1 MRIDCTRF
9 YLNGDWRAM
18 PGRPQRVHLDPA
30 TGTPCASV
38 ALGTAVDVDDAV
50 RAAHAA
56 FPLYAQTSV
65 AERLAFLD
73 RIIAGMRARAEELAQ
88 AVTLEMGAPIAF
100 ARSAHVPS
108 GLAHLVTARRILADY
123 HFETWRGTTGIQREA
138 IGVCALITPWNWP
151 LNQVTCKLAPALATG
166 CTVVH
171 KPSELAPLSADLLT
185 QIIAEAGLPAG
196 VFNLVHGAGPTVG
209 AALAAHPLV
218 DMVSFTGSTR
228 AGRAVAHAA
237 ADTIKRVTLELG
249 GKSPNLLLDDAD
261 FGRAVTVGVH
271 SCFSNAG
278 QSCNAPTRMLVP
290 EQRLAEVLQLA
301 QQAAARVL
309 PGDPALESTRLGPL
323 VSAAQY
329 ERVQALIQAGIDE
342 GATLVCGGPGKPA
355 GLEAGC
361 FVRPTIFANVHN
373 QMRIAREEIF
383 GPVLCILT
391 YRDEDEAVALAND
404 SDYGLSGQ
412 VWGEVEHARRVAR
425 RLRTGMVHINGAG
438 MDFNAP
444 FGGYR
449 QSGNGREWGLEG
461 FEDYLETKALLGDR
475 G

>member
-449 QSGNGREWGLEG
+449 QSGYGREWGLEG

>member
-1 MRIDCTRF
+1 MSIDCTRF
-9 YLNGDWRAM
+9 FINGEWRAM
-18 PGRPQRVHLDPA
+18 PARRQRVHLSPA
-30 TGTPCASV
+30 TGSPCATL
-38 ALGTAVDVDDAV
+38 ALGTADDADEAV
-50 RAAHAA
+50 SAARAA
-56 FPLYAQTSV
+56 FPAWSQTSI
-65 AERLAFLD
+65 AERLTLLD
-73 RIIAGMRARAEELAQ
+73 RIIAGMQARAEELAQ
-88 AVTLEMGAPIAF
+88 AVSREMGAPIAF
-100 ARSAHVPS
+100 ARSAHVGS
-108 GLAHLVTARRILADY
+108 GLAHFLTARRILADY
-123 HFETWRGTTGIQREA
+123 AFETTRGTTTIQREA

-166 CTVVH
+166 CTLVL
-171 KPSELAPLSADLLT
+171 KPSELAPLSADLLA
-185 QIIAEAGLPAG
+185 QIMAEAGLPAG
-196 VFNLVHGAGPTVG
+196 VFNLVHGDGPTVG

-290 EQRLAEVLQLA
+290 ETRLAEVIQLA

-309 PGDPALESTRLGPL
+309 PGDPALESTRLGPV
-323 VSAAQY
+323 VSEAQFD
-329 ERVQALIQAGIDE
+329 RVQALIQAGIDE
-342 GATLVCGGPGKPA
+342 GATVVCGGPGKPA
-355 GLEAGC
+355 ELEAGSY
-361 FVRPTIFANVHN
+361 VRPTIFANVHN
-373 QMRIAREEIF
+373 RMRIAREEIF
-383 GPVLCILT
+383 GPVLCILS
-391 YRDEDEAVALAND
+391 YREEDEAVAIAND

-438 MDFNAP
+438 LDFNAP

-475 G
+475 I

>member
-1 MRIDCTRF
+1 MSIDCTRF
-9 YLNGDWRAM
+9 FINGEWRAM
-18 PGRPQRVHLDPA
+18 PARPQHRHLSPA
-30 TGTPCASV
+30 SGSPCASV
-38 ALGTAVDVDDAV
+38 ALGKAADADEAVQ
-50 RAAHAA
+50 AAHAA
-56 FPLYAQTSV
+56 FPAYAQTSV
-65 AERLAFLD
+65 AERLEFLD
-73 RIIAGMRARAEELAQ
+73 RLIAGMHARAQDLAQ

-100 ARSAHVPS
+100 ARSAHVGS
-108 GLAHLVTARRILADY
+108 ALAHFVTARRILQDY
-123 HFETWRGTTGIQREA
+123 SFETWRGTTGIQREA

-151 LNQVTCKLAPALATG
+151 LHQIACKLAPALAAG
-166 CTVVH
+166 CTLVL
-171 KPSELAPLSADLLT
+171 KPSELAPVSADLLA
-185 QIIAEAGLPAG
+185 QIVAEAALPAG
-196 VFNLVHGAGPTVG
+196 VFNLVHGDGPTVG

-271 SCFSNAG
+271 ACFSNAG

-290 EQRLAEVLQLA
+290 RTRLAEVIPLA
-301 QQAAARVL
+301 QQAAARVQ

-329 ERVQALIQAGIDE
+329 ERVQALIQTGIDE
-342 GATLVCGGPGKPA
+342 GATLVCGGLGKPA
-355 GLEAGC
+355 GLEAGSY
-361 FVRPTIFANVHN
+361 VRPTIFANVHN

-383 GPVLCILT
+383 GPVLCILS

-412 VWGEVEHARRVAR
+412 VWGEFEQARRVAR

-449 QSGNGREWGLEG
+449 QSGNGREWGVAG
-461 FEDYLETKALLGDR
+461 FEEYLETKALLGDR
-475 G
+475 A

>member
-1 MRIDCTRF
+1 MSIDCTRF
-9 YLNGDWRAM
+9 FINGEWRAM
-18 PGRPQRVHLDPA
+18 PARRQRVHLSPA
-30 TGTPCASV
+30 TGSPCATL
-38 ALGTAVDVDDAV
+38 ALGTADDADEAV
-50 RAAHAA
+50 SAARAA
-56 FPLYAQTSV
+56 FPAWSQTSI
-65 AERLAFLD
+65 AERLTLLD
-73 RIIAGMRARAEELAQ
+73 RIIAGMQARAEELAQ
-88 AVTLEMGAPIAF
+88 AVSREMGAPIAF
-100 ARSAHVPS
+100 ARSAHVGS
-108 GLAHLVTARRILADY
+108 GLAHFLTARRILADY
-123 HFETWRGTTGIQREA
+123 AFETTRGTTTIQREA

-166 CTVVH
+166 CTLVL
-171 KPSELAPLSADLLT
+171 KPSELAPLSADLLA
-185 QIIAEAGLPAG
+185 QIMVEAGLPAG
-196 VFNLVHGAGPTVG
+196 VFNLVHGDGPTVG

-290 EQRLAEVLQLA
+290 ETRLAEVIQLA

-309 PGDPALESTRLGPL
+309 PGDPALESTRLGPV
-323 VSAAQY
+323 VSEAQFD
-329 ERVQALIQAGIDE
+329 RVQALIQAGIDE
-342 GATLVCGGPGKPA
+342 GATVVCGGPGKPA
-355 GLEAGC
+355 ELEAGSY
-361 FVRPTIFANVHN
+361 VRPTIFANVHN
-373 QMRIAREEIF
+373 RMRIAREEIF
-383 GPVLCILT
+383 GPVLCILS
-391 YRDEDEAVALAND
+391 YREEDEAVAIAND

-438 MDFNAP
+438 LDFNAP

-475 G
+475 I

>member
-1 MRIDCTRF
+1 MSIDCTRF
-9 YLNGDWRAM
+9 YINGDWHPM
-18 PGRPQRVHLDPA
+18 PGRPYHQHLAPA
-30 TGTPCASV
+30 SGRPCATL
-38 ALGTAVDVDDAV
+38 ALGTPADADQAV
-50 RAAHAA
+50 RAARAA
-56 FPLYAQTSV
+56 FASWSQTSV
-65 AERLAFLD
+65 AERLTFLD
-73 RIIAGMRARAEELAQ
+73 GIIAGMRARTEELAQ
-88 AVTLEMGAPIAF
+88 AVSLEMGAPITF
-100 ARSAHVPS
+100 ARSAHVGS
-108 GLAHLVTARRILADY
+108 ALAHFVTARRILADY
-123 HFETWRGTTGIQREA
+123 AFETWRGSTGIQREA

-166 CTVVH
+166 CTLVL
-171 KPSELAPLSADLLT
+171 KPSELAPVSADLLA
-185 QIIAEAGLPAG
+185 QIIADAGLPAG
-196 VFNLVHGAGPTVG
+196 VFNLVHGDGPTVG

-237 ADTIKRVTLELG
+237 ADTVKRVTLELG
-249 GKSPNLLLDDAD
+249 GKSPNLLLESAD
-261 FGRAVTVGVH
+261 FGRAVAVGVH

-290 EQRLAEVLQLA
+290 HERLAEVVQLA
-301 QQAAARVL
+301 RQAAARVQ

-323 VSAAQY
+323 VSAAQF

-342 GATLVCGGPGKPA
+342 GASLVCGGPGRPA

-361 FVRPTIFANVHN
+361 YVRPTIFAEVHN

-391 YRDEDEAVALAND
+391 YRDEDEAVAIAND

-475 G
+475 V

>member
-1 MRIDCTRF
+1 MSIDCTRF
-9 YLNGDWRAM
+9 FINGEWRAM
-18 PGRPQRVHLDPA
+18 PDRHRHVHLSPA
-30 TGTPCASV
+30 TGSPCATL
-38 ALGTAVDVDDAV
+38 ALGTATDVDEAV

-56 FPLYAQTSV
+56 FPAYSQTSV
-65 AERLAFLD
+65 PERLALLD
-73 RIIAGMRARAEELAQ
+73 RVVAGLRARTEDLAQ
-88 AVTLEMGAPIAF
+88 AISLEMGAPIAF
-100 ARSAHVPS
+100 ARSAHVSS
-108 GLAHLVTARRILADY
+108 GLAHFLTARRILADY
-123 HFETWRGTTGIQREA
+123 PFETWRGSTGIQREA
-138 IGVCALITPWNWP
+138 IGVCGLITPWNWP
-151 LNQVTCKLAPALATG
+151 LNQVACKLAPALAAG
-166 CTVVH
+166 CTVVL
-171 KPSELAPLSADLLT
+171 KPSELAPLSADLLA

-196 VFNLVHGAGPTVG
+196 VFNLVHGDGPTVG

-228 AGRAVAHAA
+228 GGCAVAHAA

-271 SCFSNAG
+271 SGFSNAG

-290 EQRLAEVLQLA
+290 EARLEQVIELA
-301 QQAAARVL
+301 RQAAARVL
-309 PGDPALESTRLGPL
+309 PGDPALESTRLGPV
-323 VSAAQY
+323 VSEAQY

-342 GATLVCGGPGKPA
+342 DATLVCGGSGKPA
-355 GLEAGC
+355 GLEAGSY
-361 FVRPTIFANVHN
+361 VRPTIFAHVHN
-373 QMRIAREEIF
+373 TMRIAREEIF

-391 YRDEDEAVALAND
+391 YRDEDEAVAIAND

-412 VWGEVEHARRVAR
+412 VWGEFEHARRVAR

-461 FEDYLETKALLGDR
+461 FEEYLETKALLGDR
-475 G
+475 A

>member
-1 MRIDCTRF
+1 MSIDCTRF
-9 YLNGDWRAM
+9 FINGEWRAL
-18 PGRPQRVHLDPA
+18 PDRPQRVHLSPA
-30 TGTPCASV
+30 TGSPCATLT
-38 ALGTAVDVDDAV
+38 LGTAADADEAV
-50 RAAHAA
+50 RAARAA
-56 FPLYAQTSV
+56 FPAYSQTSIT
-65 AERLAFLD
+65 ERLTLLD

-88 AVTLEMGAPIAF
+88 AVSREMGAPIAF
-100 ARSAHVPS
+100 ARSAHVGS
-108 GLAHLVTARRILADY
+108 GLAHFLTARRILADY
-123 HFETWRGTTGIQREA
+123 AFETTRGTTTIQREA

-166 CTVVH
+166 CTLVL
-171 KPSELAPLSADLLT
+171 KPSELAPLSAALLAK
-185 QIIAEAGLPAG
+185 IMAEAGLPAG
-196 VFNLVHGAGPTVG
+196 VFNLVHGEGPTVG

-228 AGRAVAHAA
+228 AGRAVTHAA

-290 EQRLAEVLQLA
+290 EARLEQVIELA
-301 QQAAARVL
+301 QLAAARVL
-309 PGDPALESTRLGPL
+309 PGDPALESTRLGPV
-323 VSAAQY
+323 VSEAQFA
-329 ERVQALIQAGIDE
+329 RVQALIQAGIDE
-342 GATLVCGGPGKPA
+342 GATLVCGGLGKPA
-355 GLEAGC
+355 GLEAGS
-361 FVRPTIFANVHN
+361 FVHPTIFANVHN
-373 QMRIAREEIF
+373 RMRIAREEIF
-383 GPVLCILT
+383 GPVLCILG
-391 YRDEDEAVALAND
+391 YRDEDEAVAIAND

-475 G
+475 V